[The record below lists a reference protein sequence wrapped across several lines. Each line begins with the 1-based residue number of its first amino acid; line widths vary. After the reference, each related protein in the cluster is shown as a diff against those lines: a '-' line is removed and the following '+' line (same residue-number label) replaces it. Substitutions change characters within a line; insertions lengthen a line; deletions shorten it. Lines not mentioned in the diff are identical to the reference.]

1 MMQFTE
7 AIRKKQRSSFPI
19 QLKAFLIFLLVLG
32 ILLRFVNL
40 EEKVYWGDEVRT
52 SVRISGNTKEG
63 AIEQLY
69 NNQIINVESLKTYQF
84 PNQEK
89 DFADTM
95 AALTTRPE
103 HPPLYF
109 VLVRLWT
116 QFWMPWFGESVAV
129 IRSLSVVISLFVFP
143 AIYWLCLELF
153 ESSSI
158 GLIAMTVV
166 AISPLHLL
174 YAQEA
179 RQYSLWTVAI
189 LLSGVALLRAQRL
202 KTGASWWVYTATLIL
217 GLYTHLLFTV
227 SIVGQGIYV
236 LISEGWRFSQIKFY
250 LRSIS
255 ATLIAFTPWLFVIVN
270 NLTQVGNMA
279 AEVQKETDFS
289 YLAARWFR
297 NINQVFWNADLGG
310 FNFVLVLLTLYS
322 LWFLWIHAPKHTRLF
337 IFTWL
342 GVSALTLMI
351 PDLIFG
357 GTRSTR
363 IRYVIPC
370 YLAIQLTM
378 AYFVHVKASWVKTG
392 RQKLLRS
399 GIILCFIGGAIA
411 CSIAAQSKITWNKSY
426 SQSKYH
432 WQSAEI
438 INKRKN
444 PLVVSDA
451 SINDVLSI
459 SYMLNSDVQ
468 LQLLGNLD
476 ELSIS
481 YSRAFLFSPSEQLK
495 QRFDQPNTQLKMLVN
510 FKRYYKLWQWTKQ

>member
-1 MMQFTE
+1 MMQLTE
-7 AIRKKQRSSFPI
+7 ASRRKQQRSLPF
-19 QLKAFLIFLLVLG
+19 QLKVFLIVLLVLG

-69 NNQIINVESLKTYQF
+69 NNQIISVESLRTYQF

-109 VLVRLWT
+109 VLARLWT

-153 ESSSI
+153 ESSSV
-158 GLIAMTVV
+158 GLIAMAIA

-189 LLSGVALLRAQRL
+189 LLSSAALLRALRL
-202 KTGASWWVYTATLIL
+202 KTEASWWIYTTTLIL
-217 GLYTHLLFTV
+217 GLYTHLLFIV
-227 SIVGQGIYV
+227 SIVWQGIYV
-236 LISEGWRFSQIKFY
+236 LISKGWRFNKLKAY
-250 LRSIS
+250 LHSVLVG
-255 ATLIAFTPWLFVIVN
+255 LIAFTPWLLVIVN
-270 NLTQVGNMA
+270 NLTQVRNMA

-289 YLAARWFR
+289 YLTARWFR
-297 NINQVFWNADLGG
+297 NINHVFWNADLGG
-310 FNFVLVLLTLYS
+310 FNFLLVLLTLYS

-378 AYFVHVKASWVKTG
+378 AYLVQARASWVKTG
-392 RQKLLRS
+392 RQKLVRS
-399 GIILCFIGGAIA
+399 GIILCFVLGAIA

-438 INKRKN
+438 INKSES

-451 SINDVLSI
+451 SINDILSI
-459 SYMLNSDVQ
+459 SYMLNPDVK
-468 LQLLGNLD
+468 LQLIGNLD
-476 ELSIS
+476 EIS
-481 YSRAFLFSPSEQLK
+481 TSYNRAFLFSPSDQLK
-495 QRFDQPNTQLKMLVN
+495 QHFDQPNTQLEMLVD
-510 FKRYYKLWQWTKQ
+510 FKRHYKLWQWTK